1 MLTHY
6 FPLFSLSLWLLFSFP
21 PPQVSLS
28 KHTPYVW
35 LYNRTFW
42 LLGFFFLLY
51 CTFSSLTVVCCYHTN
66 CVLHR
71 EHDGH
76 TVSVLHSG
84 RNYYSLRTPPILD
97 SDSEYATHININK
110 WCHLADVFS
119 CLNVGK
125 APLGL
130 SVLQK
135 WWSDK
140 AVTWVTF
147 SIRHGIFLVSNL
159 DMW

>member
-28 KHTPYVW
+28 KHTPYLW

-42 LLGFFFLLY
+42 YLGFFPY
-51 CTFSSLTVVCCYHTN
+51 CTFSSLTVLCCYHTN

-76 TVSVLHSG
+76 TVSVLHS
-84 RNYYSLRTPPILD
+84 RWNYYSLRTPPILD
-97 SDSEYATHININK
+97 SDPEYATHININK
-110 WCHLADVFS
+110 WCHLADAFS

-125 APLGL
+125 APLGF
-130 SVLQK
+130 SVLHK
-135 WWSDK
+135 S
-140 AVTWVTF
+140 AVVIWQSCYTC
-147 SIRHGIFLVSNL
+147 H
-159 DMW
+159 